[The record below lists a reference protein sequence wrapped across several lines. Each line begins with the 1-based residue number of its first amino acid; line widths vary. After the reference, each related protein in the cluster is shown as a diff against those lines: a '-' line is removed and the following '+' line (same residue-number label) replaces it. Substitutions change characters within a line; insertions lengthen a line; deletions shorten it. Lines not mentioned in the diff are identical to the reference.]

1 MEFFLLIWLHIVP
14 AGQHIQF
21 IVPAAEMNKARR
33 TAGWRILS
41 GNCMRPLLREAEQ
54 VRDCR

>member
-14 AGQHIQF
+14 AGQHIRF

-33 TAGWRILS
+33 TAGRGILS
-41 GNCMRPLLREAEQ
+41 VNCMRPLFRMAVQ